1 MPRKQ
6 LSLRAVATGALLSL
20 GISVFFAWA
29 RLGMATTGMSA
40 DYITAAAI
48 FFFFVLTAAIN
59 PLLKLVRLSWGFDR
73 SELIV
78 IYIMMIVASAIPT
91 WGFTANLIALL
102 PSVFYYATPEN
113 EWAQLLHPHV
123 TEWLVPQD
131 PEAIRY
137 FFEGLP
143 AGQPI
148 PWSAWM
154 TPLLAWVSF
163 ILSIYL
169 MMITIMI
176 IMRRHWVEHDRL
188 TFPLL
193 QLPMDMTEEG
203 EPGSKLTPFVK
214 QPLMWVGFALP
225 FLLLSTS
232 ALNHYYPFIPEISL
246 RHSVPLFGNAM
257 VLTTNVNFI
266 ALGLSYFLS
275 LDVSL
280 SVWLFHLLA
289 KTQIAAE
296 SLLGFSLHGRRDLFT
311 EGSLS
316 VAYQGMG
323 AMLVFVLLGL
333 WTSRSYLKQVWA
345 KITRDEGALED
356 GDELLS
362 YRAAAVVLTLSAL
375 YATGWLTAAGV
386 PLPVSILFMAVAF
399 AIFYG
404 LARIVAEGGLGFAR
418 AQMTAQPFVINAV
431 GTEMITAPGLVT
443 LGFSYCW
450 AGDLRTMVMASAI
463 SGMKLADSGNVR
475 GRLLM
480 WAMLLAII
488 IALAGSVGML
498 VWMGYRYGGINLDWW
513 FYNRFGE
520 IVHSD
525 SAHKIANPIEPLEQ
539 WSVIG
544 PRYLFAGI
552 GAAVM
557 GFLMWARHHW
567 VWWPTHYLGF
577 PIGATLMMN
586 WTWFSVFLGWVLKAL
601 ILRYGGVFLYHRLR
615 PLFLGLILG
624 HVFVSGFWV
633 MFDFVTGETGNEIP
647 VY

>member
-29 RLGMATTGMSA
+29 RLGMATAGMSA

-113 EWAQLLHPHV
+113 EWARLLHPHV

-143 AGQPI
+143 GQPI

-193 QLPMDMTEEG
+193 QLPMDMAEEG

-232 ALNHYYPFIPEISL
+232 ALNHYYPFIGNPEISL
-246 RHSVPLFGNAM
+246 RHSVPLFGGHGLPHGPA
-257 VLTTNVNFI
+257 TT
-266 ALGLSYFLS
+266 
-275 LDVSL
+275 
-280 SVWLFHLLA
+280 
-289 KTQIAAE
+289 
-296 SLLGFSLHGRRDLFT
+296 
-311 EGSLS
+311 GSWS
-316 VAYQGMG
+316 AD
-323 AMLVFVLLGL
+323 
-333 WTSRSYLKQVWA
+333 SLKQVSA
-345 KITRDEGALED
+345 KITRDEGALDD

-386 PLPVSILFMAVAF
+386 PLPVSHRCHADDELDLVQRIPRMGAESPHPALRRSLPLPSPAAPESPHPALRRSLPLPSPAAPVSGAHPR
-399 AIFYG
+399 
-404 LARIVAEGGLGFAR
+404 ARLRVRFLGDVR
-418 AQMTAQPFVINAV
+418 
-431 GTEMITAPGLVT
+431 
-443 LGFSYCW
+443 
-450 AGDLRTMVMASAI
+450 LRHRRD
-463 SGMKLADSGNVR
+463 GERDP
-475 GRLLM
+475 RLL
-480 WAMLLAII
+480 I
-488 IALAGSVGML
+488 
-498 VWMGYRYGGINLDWW
+498 
-513 FYNRFGE
+513 
-520 IVHSD
+520 
-525 SAHKIANPIEPLEQ
+525 
-539 WSVIG
+539 
-544 PRYLFAGI
+544 
-552 GAAVM
+552 
-557 GFLMWARHHW
+557 
-567 VWWPTHYLGF
+567 
-577 PIGATLMMN
+577 
-586 WTWFSVFLGWVLKAL
+586 
-601 ILRYGGVFLYHRLR
+601 
-615 PLFLGLILG
+615 
-624 HVFVSGFWV
+624 
-633 MFDFVTGETGNEIP
+633 
-647 VY
+647 